1 VAFSK
6 ITTALGLGCIDSAS
20 MVKFTSIPR
29 DQIFSLADIN
39 KRIQSMAIP
48 LRLPPR
54 ITQSTTSS
62 SNQRFVPIG
71 YAARMLRH
79 IVRVRMDAGDLDKS
93 VLLRNMLH
101 SMHTQFESELS
112 DLPPDTFWVPPM
124 SASSISSRR
133 STPKPPKPP
142 KPTTQSKPYV
152 PKQPTIPEV
161 STPVPTRSSIQ
172 QVEDI
177 EHVES
182 MEFGFD
188 ISGET
193 LTFRH
198 APTNP
203 IPFML
208 VDGKFW
214 FRGNNVLSALGYA
227 EETGTK
233 PIANHV
239 SEHHKRA
246 RKFIDKAGPVASP
259 TLSQQDGNTI
269 WIEEA
274 GLYSLI
280 MGSKLPQARLFRDWV
295 CGEVLPAIRR
305 TGSYISTTRAPVPS
319 NASTDII
326 QLPTP
331 EGSFVSPRMRG
342 RFVSDFFGKSV
353 FYLIRFEFDN
363 RPYMKFGITKD
374 LENRLK
380 SHYSTLRDY
389 SFALYFAIEFEDRS
403 WLERAFRE
411 HMRFTD
417 RLRTVTI
424 GDNNLTEVVHLDNGP
439 EDTIIVVVESMVKQ
453 FVDDSN
459 GMNLN
464 RKRSLSERDSD
475 IVDDDNDD
483 DDSAYGTFIADRHFA
498 LERLRIEKEFELEK
512 FRIEKEKE
520 KRVELAREVMKN
532 WNGFDGADV
541 NTFLKLVLGSD
552 SLPV

>member
-79 IVRVRMDAGDLDKS
+79 VVRVRMDAGDLDKS

-101 SMHTQFESELS
+101 EMRNHFESELS

-124 SASSISSRR
+124 SASSISSRLKA
-133 STPKPPKPP
+133 PKPPT
-142 KPTTQSKPYV
+142 PTTQSKPYV
-152 PKQPTIPEV
+152 PKQPT
-161 STPVPTRSSIQ
+161 TPQVPT

-177 EHVES
+177 EYVES

-198 APTNP
+198 APNKR
-203 IPFML
+203 ISFMM

-214 FRGNNVLSALGYA
+214 FRGLDVLSALGYA
-227 EETGTK
+227 VETNGPK
-233 PIANHV
+233 PLSKHV
-239 SEHHKRA
+239 SQHHKKRRA
-246 RKFIDKAGPVASP
+246 ELTATA
-259 TLSQQDGNTI
+259 LSHSNCLSATNTALSRQDGETI

-305 TGSYISTTRAPVPS
+305 TGSYSSPV
-319 NASTDII
+319 
-326 QLPTP
+326 
-331 EGSFVSPRMRG
+331 
-342 RFVSDFFGKSV
+342 
-353 FYLIRFEFDN
+353 
-363 RPYMKFGITKD
+363 
-374 LENRLK
+374 
-380 SHYSTLRDY
+380 
-389 SFALYFAIEFEDRS
+389 
-403 WLERAFRE
+403 
-411 HMRFTD
+411 
-417 RLRTVTI
+417 
-424 GDNNLTEVVHLDNGP
+424 
-439 EDTIIVVVESMVKQ
+439 
-453 FVDDSN
+453 
-459 GMNLN
+459 
-464 RKRSLSERDSD
+464 
-475 IVDDDNDD
+475 
-483 DDSAYGTFIADRHFA
+483 
-498 LERLRIEKEFELEK
+498 
-512 FRIEKEKE
+512 
-520 KRVELAREVMKN
+520 
-532 WNGFDGADV
+532 
-541 NTFLKLVLGSD
+541 
-552 SLPV
+552 